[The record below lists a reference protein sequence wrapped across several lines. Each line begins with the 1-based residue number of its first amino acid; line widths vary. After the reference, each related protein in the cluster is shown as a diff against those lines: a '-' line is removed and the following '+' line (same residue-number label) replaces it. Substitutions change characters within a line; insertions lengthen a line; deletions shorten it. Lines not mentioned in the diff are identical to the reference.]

1 MHIIR
6 YTKIMQNSIQK
17 SSYSQDFLAKQKEKL
32 ETELSTLQAKSDSY
46 SEVRESQEINPEEAA
61 GEVAERFNTQATGA
75 FENKKIEEIKGALLR
90 IDDGVYGKCLNC
102 NAWIPEGRLEF
113 VPTATKCANC

>member
-1 MHIIR
+1 MENIN
-6 YTKIMQNSIQK
+6 TKFP
-17 SSYSQDFLAKQKEKL
+17 YSQNFLTKQKEKL
-32 ETELSTLQAKSDSY
+32 ELELSSLEAKTDSY

-75 FENKKIEEIKGALLR
+75 FENKKIEEIKSTLLK
-90 IDDGVYGKCLNC
+90 IEDGTYGQCTKCDE
-102 NAWIPEGRLEF
+102 WIPEGRLEF